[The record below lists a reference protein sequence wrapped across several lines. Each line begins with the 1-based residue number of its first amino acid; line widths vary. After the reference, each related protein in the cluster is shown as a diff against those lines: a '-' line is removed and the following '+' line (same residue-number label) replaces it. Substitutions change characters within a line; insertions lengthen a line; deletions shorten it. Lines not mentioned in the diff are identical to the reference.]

1 VQLADHGTHRG
12 AWLGRP
18 PSGGPVSTDEFAMYR
33 LDEGRIAEIWVTADN
48 ARLVG
53 LS

>member
-1 VQLADHGTHRG
+1 VHLADHGTHRG

-18 PSGGPVSTDEFAMYR
+18 PSGGPVSTEAAMYR
-33 LDEGRIAEIWVTADN
+33 LDEGRIAEIWVTADH